1 VDVEAQAGEPAV
13 IDSGSGHTWIE
24 RTFGSRAFFNL
35 WISQVG
41 SSLGDWIGIMATISI
56 AGRVAGEVGTAL
68 TIMARVLP
76 GLLLAPVGGV
86 LADRWDRKRTMV
98 VIDFARAF
106 VFLPLLYF
114 DNLYGLIL
122 IPLLMEILAMLWA
135 PAKEASVPHLV
146 PRDRL
151 EMANSL
157 SLAAMFGV
165 IPIAALIFAVLAG
178 VSDWLARFSLFADV
192 TGESLAIVFDSLTYV
207 ASAMVISRLAIPRG
221 NGKQASRTETSHKG
235 IPWGDAWRDIKE
247 GIRFVA
253 QTPAIRGVM
262 LGMSIGLLGGASI
275 VSLGERITSD
285 VLGAGPS
292 GYGLLNF
299 GVGLGAAFGVA
310 SVRVV
315 SRFIPQN
322 MLFAGGVAISGIA
335 IILASLTS
343 SLAIAVVWIAGLG
356 FFAAPAYVTG
366 LTILHARATD
376 DIRGR
381 TFAALNTVVRLSV
394 FGSLVLFPALAGGLD
409 VLSRRVLGADRTF
422 SIGSL
427 SMFFPGS
434 RLALLAGGI
443 IAVLGGLMA
452 AKAARAESPEE
463 RRRIDTV
470 EPQTWN
476 R

>member
-1 VDVEAQAGEPAV
+1 MDAADRVERH
-13 IDSGSGHTWIE
+13 DGSSQGWIE

-98 VIDFARAF
+98 VIDFSRAL

-114 DNLYGLIL
+114 DNLFGLIL

-146 PRDRL
+146 PRERL

-165 IPIAALIFAVLAG
+165 IPVAALIFAILASI
-178 VSDWLARFSLFADV
+178 SDWLAQFSLFADV

-221 NGKQASRTETSHKG
+221 RERHRESDAKG

-253 QTPAIRGVM
+253 QQPAIRGVM

-315 SRFIPQN
+315 SRFVPQN

-343 SLAIAVVWIAGLG
+343 SLAVAVVWIGALG

-422 SIGSL
+422 NIGSM

-434 RLALLAGGI
+434 RLALLTGGI
-443 IAVLGGLMA
+443 IAALGGLL
-452 AKAARAESPEE
+452 AARAARTESPEE